1 MSRHTIKVYP
11 RLYLYKSMVT
21 RTQESKGYINS
32 HQAVDSKIYVNI
44 LTTLIATYFF
54 TFKAL

>member
-1 MSRHTIKVYP
+1 
-11 RLYLYKSMVT
+11 MVT